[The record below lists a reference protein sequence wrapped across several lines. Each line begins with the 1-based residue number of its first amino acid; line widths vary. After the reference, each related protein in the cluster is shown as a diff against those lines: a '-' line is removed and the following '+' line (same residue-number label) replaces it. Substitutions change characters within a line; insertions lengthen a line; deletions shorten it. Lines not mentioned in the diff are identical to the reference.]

1 MHSVPIEYHWNE
13 RNFHYLFSYILTI
26 HFFDKCF
33 LYVHTNMFFQNDHV
47 IPHKCSFSIDCLKC
61 LYRIVGFLL
70 VDLWNLFTWLLIASS
85 VVKICKYISWDL
97 DVCKNAM
104 LMNHFTYWMASTEV
118 ALKRYFQF
126 VRNFVF
132 WQRSTHILVAYV
144 TLKLNILLI
153 IIVIHIMTLILTYKI
168 ERCWRKFS
176 IWVKSLPSSFPSH
189 SWQGVPPSSFL
200 SHSW

>member
-85 VVKICKYISWDL
+85 VVKTCKYISWDL
-97 DVCKNAM
+97 DVCKM
-104 LMNHFTYWMASTEV
+104 QCWWIIILTE
-118 ALKRYFQF
+118 
-126 VRNFVF
+126 
-132 WQRSTHILVAYV
+132 WHP
-144 TLKLNILLI
+144 LKLHLRGTSNLWELLCFDNGP
-153 IIVIHIMTLILTYKI
+153 LTY
-168 ERCWRKFS
+168 
-176 IWVKSLPSSFPSH
+176 LLHMSH
-189 SWQGVPPSSFL
+189 WNWTFYL
-200 SHSW
+200 